1 MHNMWRPKDEQRL
14 GSTLR
19 CVLVILDD
27 SVDTTLEDTKSAS
40 SYTHWPLGSVADW

>member
-1 MHNMWRPKDEQRL
+1 MHNMRRPKDEQRL

-27 SVDTTLEDTKSAS
+27 SVDTTLEERVFVHA
-40 SYTHWPLGSVADW
+40 LAFGICG